1 VPQALLPLIPDGAT
15 RINERISVV
24 RESGEWTYLVGVAPI
39 FRHPEEDRRSFRM
52 FTAQL
57 VCQGVCRQLEIV
69 RTFGVSA
76 NSVKRSVK
84 KYRDDGVQSFY
95 QPRKG
100 RGATVMT
107 EPVTARAEE
116 LLGGGC
122 SRREVADQLG
132 VAYDTLRKAINHGR
146 LREPSGSE
154 APAALVREVSDKSE
168 RSVADRSADMGVAC
182 TRPGERV
189 LAAMGILHGAPTRF
203 EECRDVSFGGVLC
216 ALPALAANGLFEHL
230 ETTFPSLSGYYT
242 TLQVVTLLADM
253 ALCGIGT
260 VEQLQYEAP
269 GELGK
274 LLGLDRVP
282 EVRCLRHKLA
292 QLSLE

>member
-1 VPQALLPLIPDGAT
+1 MGCLALMEKGLRDFGEREAWWRRGKQKGTFNLFRKAKKIEEEGTLPQALLPLIPDGAT
-15 RINERISVV
+15 RVNERISVV
-24 RESGEWTYLVGVAPI
+24 RENGEWTYLIGGAPI
-39 FRHPEEDRRSFRM
+39 FRHSEDDRRSFRM

-57 VCQGVCRQLEIV
+57 VCQGVCRQPEIV
-69 RTFGVSA
+69 GTFGVST

-84 KYRDDGVQSFY
+84 KYREEGVQGFY

-107 EPVTARAEE
+107 EPVTARAQE

-122 SRREVADQLG
+122 SRREVAGQLG

-154 APAALVREVSDKSE
+154 ASGSGRQTASDKSE
-168 RSVADRSADMGVAC
+168 RSVADRSADMGIAC

-189 LAAMGILHGAPTRF
+189 LAAVGMLHGAPTRF

-230 ETTFPSLSGYYT
+230 DKTFPSLGGYYW
-242 TLQVVTLLADM
+242 VVA
-253 ALCGIGT
+253 I
-260 VEQLQYEAP
+260 
-269 GELGK
+269 
-274 LLGLDRVP
+274 R
-282 EVRCLRHKLA
+282 RSRW
-292 QLSLE
+292 

>member
-1 VPQALLPLIPDGAT
+1 MPQALLPLIPDGAT

-24 RESGEWTYLVGVAPI
+24 RENGEWMVGVAPI
-39 FRHPEEDRRSFRM
+39 FRHPEDDRRSFRM

-57 VCQGVCRQLEIV
+57 VCQGVCRQPEIV

-84 KYRDDGVQSFY
+84 KYRDDGVQGFY

-116 LLGGGC
+116 LLEGGC

-154 APAALVREVSDKSE
+154 APAALARIFHQKDQK
-168 RSVADRSADMGVAC
+168 
-182 TRPGERV
+182 RPPC
-189 LAAMGILHGAPTRF
+189 LA
-203 EECRDVSFGGVLC
+203 
-216 ALPALAANGLFEHL
+216 
-230 ETTFPSLSGYYT
+230 
-242 TLQVVTLLADM
+242 
-253 ALCGIGT
+253 
-260 VEQLQYEAP
+260 
-269 GELGK
+269 
-274 LLGLDRVP
+274 
-282 EVRCLRHKLA
+282 
-292 QLSLE
+292 